1 MERQNSKGRSKL
13 PLVGFV
19 TLHIVTSLTDTW
31 ILLHVTQIWIE
42 VILTILKDHLYW
54 VIVGNESKK
63 ELIYV
68 WDSLCFPPE
77 INTTLQINYTAI
89 KRKFPGSNTWICITE
104 HLKIEQHFYSTMLR
118 YRIIFLKNEHLQ
130 TKHIGVQKIVMWLSY

>member
-19 TLHIVTSLTDTW
+19 TLHIVTSLADTW
-31 ILLHVTQIWIE
+31 ILLYVTQIWIE

-68 WDSLCFPPE
+68 
-77 INTTLQINYTAI
+77 
-89 KRKFPGSNTWICITE
+89 
-104 HLKIEQHFYSTMLR
+104 
-118 YRIIFLKNEHLQ
+118 
-130 TKHIGVQKIVMWLSY
+130 